1 MNSCIFCEMGFLHI
15 GQTSRE
21 EAQSAHVPCPH
32 KKATLRRLSRQM
44 AHMLAS
50 SISLTCAC
58 KDSSEW
64 RVSRYFSSF
73 SLNSGSCPAGAPA
86 KKKITNVQKFFA
98 REAVLVIYFS
108 FIDSTFSEIERVAQS
123 RKIIELT
130 VVGREENPLTTPYFP
145 CDGSLTL

>member
-1 MNSCIFCEMGFLHI
+1 MPLREALILHSWRARCLQFCLNLPPSFLSKIPAYWTNLHGINERMRETNTRRIKLITLPGQLNSCIFCEMGFLHI

-86 KKKITNVQKFFA
+86 KK
-98 REAVLVIYFS
+98 
-108 FIDSTFSEIERVAQS
+108 
-123 RKIIELT
+123 
-130 VVGREENPLTTPYFP
+130 
-145 CDGSLTL
+145 